1 MSDVAI
7 EAMENGA
14 DLFADSVEEEP
25 ADTAQE
31 QPEEPTEETTEEP
44 TEENEPEDATPKA
57 VIKVKFNHEERE
69 LTLEEARELAEKGL
83 ALDKTRAELETLKSA
98 REFKILDA
106 YAARNNMS
114 REQYVQYLEQNEEKL
129 AVRDA
134 EAEVRKKYPDLSDDA
149 AREMAQM
156 RVRQQAQQRQ
166 IDAQTQQAQARQA
179 QQQDNVRQWEEF
191 LREYPD
197 LNTADKIPEEVQNA
211 IRKGERPLTAMHR
224 YELDKVKAES
234 EALRGKLQAQEKNQ
248 KNRETAVGSVTGT
261 DGTEDYI
268 DAFFSGF
275 DGG

>member
-44 TEENEPEDATPKA
+44 TEENEPEGATPKA
-57 VIKVKFNHEERE
+57 GIKVKFNHEERE

-166 IDAQTQQAQARQA
+166 IDAQTQQAQARQ
-179 QQQDNVRQWEEF
+179 DSVRQWEEF

>member
-44 TEENEPEDATPKA
+44 SEETEPEGATPKA
-57 VIKVKFNHEERE
+57 GIKVKFNHEERE

-106 YAARNNMS
+106 YAARNNMT

-134 EAEVRKKYPDLSDDA
+134 EAEVRKNDPDLSDDA

-166 IDAQTQQAQARQA
+166 IDAQTRQAQARQA

-211 IRKGERPLTAMHR
+211 IRKGERPLTAMYR

>member
-25 ADTAQE
+25 T
-31 QPEEPTEETTEEP
+31 QPVEEPTGEPIEEQTEES
-44 TEENEPEDATPKA
+44 EPEGATPKA
-57 VIKVKFNHEERE
+57 GIKVKYNHEERE

-106 YAARNNMS
+106 YAARNNMT

-134 EAEVRKKYPDLSDDA
+134 EAEVRKKYPDLSDGA
-149 AREMAQM
+149 AREMAEM
-156 RVRQQAQQRQ
+156 RVREQAQKRQ
-166 IDAQTQQAQARQA
+166 IEAQSKQAQAQEARQ
-179 QQQDNVRQWEEF
+179 QEGVRQWEEF

-197 LNTADKIPEEVQNA
+197 LNTADKIPEGVQEA
-211 IRKGERPLTAMHR
+211 IRKGERPLSAMHKH
-224 YELDKVKAES
+224 ELAKAKAEA
-234 EALRGKLQAQEKNQ
+234 EELRGKLQTQEKNQ
-248 KNRETAVGSVTGT
+248 KNKETAVGSVTGT
-261 DGTEDYI
+261 DGTEDYL

-275 DGG
+275 NGG